1 MKVEI
6 DLPEGILRDL
16 EKAWKDLPRR
26 ALEAVAAEGY
36 RSGALSQGQVGTLL
50 GLSFFETE
58 AFLKEHLG
66 FLKYDEA
73 DLDRD
78 RVEIDRILPRWHQES
93 FSEGTGS
100 FSAFVRK

>member
-6 DLPEGILRDL
+6 DLPEGILRTL
-16 EKAWKDLPRR
+16 EKAWNNLPRR

-36 RSGALSQGQVGTLL
+36 RSGALSRGQVGSLL

-78 RVEIDRILPRWHQES
+78 RAEIDRILPR
-93 FSEGTGS
+93 
-100 FSAFVRK
+100 